1 MNGTQARQSRFFT
14 PTTTITIS
22 ATAADHQMTMF
33 PIEVIAWMQSPPQQV
48 CGTWALSSQK
58 KEVGRVCSS
67 QP

>member
-1 MNGTQARQSRFFT
+1 
-14 PTTTITIS
+14 
-22 ATAADHQMTMF
+22 MTMF

>member
-1 MNGTQARQSRFFT
+1 MRGTHARQSRFFT
-14 PTTTITIS
+14 PMMTTTAS
-22 ATAADHQMTMF
+22 ATTADHQMAMF
-33 PIEVIAWMQSPPQQV
+33 PIEVMAWTQSPPEQV